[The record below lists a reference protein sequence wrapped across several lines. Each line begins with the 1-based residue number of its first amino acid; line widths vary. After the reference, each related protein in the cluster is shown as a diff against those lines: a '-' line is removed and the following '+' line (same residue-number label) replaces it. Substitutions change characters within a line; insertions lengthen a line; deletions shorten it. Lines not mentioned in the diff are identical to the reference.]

1 MLSFH
6 QVAELQDLQQ
16 DLPAFQQRLQE
27 LLTRLDLSL
36 INYHA
41 DHVSVRCFQQA
52 TAERWRSGFMQCATL
67 ISEKEINGRPICLF
81 SLHEPLQVGEWDIDC
96 VELPYQEAS
105 YIHMK
110 AGSMWSGWYPA
121 PTRMIFIKRL
131 LGYFLM
137 KCC

>member
-96 VELPYQEAS
+96 VELPY
-105 YIHMK
+105 
-110 AGSMWSGWYPA
+110 P
-121 PTRMIFIKRL
+121 
-131 LGYFLM
+131 
-137 KCC
+137 